1 MSAQKNAQECAQKST
16 HTFSDT
22 QGGFTLIEIIVSL
35 AIFAVVAVVAVGAF
49 LKIID
54 ANKKSQTLKTAINN
68 VNFALESMTREMRV
82 GSNYTLIN
90 GNGVPSTLPA
100 YGFSYS
106 GDASGKTIA
115 FVSSKTDAS
124 GCGLIHAY
132 YFDNSTGK
140 LIISKASQTACGS
153 AAGLGSSE
161 FIPLISADV
170 TIDNAY
176 VKIVTANSSAG
187 PQPRMSLRLRGHSG
201 TSEKTKTLFDVQTT
215 VSQRNAF

>member
-1 MSAQKNAQECAQKST
+1 
-16 HTFSDT
+16 
-22 QGGFTLIEIIVSL
+22 
-35 AIFAVVAVVAVGAF
+35 VAVVAVGAF

-82 GSNYTLIN
+82 GSNYTCIS
-90 GNGVPSTLPA
+90 GNNVPSSLST
-100 YGFSYS
+100 YGANCS
-106 GDASGKTIA
+106 GDASGKTVA

-132 YFDNSTGK
+132 YFDNSSGK
-140 LIISKASQTACGS
+140 LIISKASQTACMS
-153 AAGLGSSE
+153 SAGLGSSE
-161 FIPLISADV
+161 FIPLISSDV

-176 VKIVTANSSAG
+176 MKVVAANSSAG

-201 TSEKTKTLFDVQTT
+201 ISEKTKTLFDVQTT